1 MLQCGSILKGEHEMV
16 RYVCRLALVILGLLA
31 CAPVHAEEVVISLDG
46 DSVPVIATIIGPQS
60 LLDRAAQV
68 AKLRDDTCE
77 IRQIFIGES
86 FSVDWGDQGR
96 YYTQVAPPILGP
108 DGCVD
113 WLKHR
118 YTVPG
123 TYLVRAGLHHLG
135 PTDMPISDWQSER
148 RVTVGGIAAPLEFS
162 LVDTATGRTVLYQS
176 PLTVEW
182 QLATGS
188 PAELK
193 LELVGENGAVA
204 VTRTLTGLAYVGR
217 GQTTLRLQGPAYDA
231 LVRPDNVKA
240 LIRATLTSGG
250 QTIVRESGTMTL
262 SSEIVFSNPDTAPR
276 AEPVAGQPRT
286 ITFSHHTYYRECHS
300 YEIDWGDGSPAERSI
315 VDRIPNACTLESI
328 LVRSTHSY
336 VEAGTYRITLRVNDF
351 SFQGPPEDSPFYQA
365 VTVTVP

>member
-1 MLQCGSILKGEHEMV
+1 MI

-46 DSVPVIATIIGPQS
+46 DSVPVIATIVGPQS

-113 WLKHR
+113 WMKHR

-148 RVTVGGIAAPLEFS
+148 RVTVGGVPAPLDFS
-162 LVDTATGRTVLYQS
+162 LVDIPAGSTFLYQS
-176 PLTVEW
+176 DLTVEW
-182 QLATGS
+182 QLTTGS
-188 PAELK
+188 PADLK
-193 LELVGENGAVA
+193 LEIVGETGEVA
-204 VTRTLTGLAYVGR
+204 VTKTLTGLTYVGR
-217 GQTTLRLQGPAYDA
+217 GKTTLRLQGPEYDR
-231 LVRPDNVKA
+231 LVRPDKVKA
-240 LIRATLTSGG
+240 HVRATLTSGG
-250 QTIVRESGTMTL
+250 LTIVRDSGTMTL
-262 SSEIVFSNPDTAPR
+262 SSEIVFSQSDIVPR
-276 AEPVAGQPRT
+276 AEVAAAQPRKV
-286 ITFSHHTYYRECHS
+286 TFSHHTYHRTCHS
-300 YEIDWGDGSPAERSI
+300 YVIDWGDGSPVERVV
-315 VDRIPNACTLESI
+315 VDDMPRGCTI
-328 LVRSTHSY
+328 DSTWLKSDHVY
-336 VEAGTYRITLRVNDF
+336 AEAGTYRIILRVNDF
-351 SFQGPPEDSPFYQA
+351 SFQEPPEDSPFYQA